1 MTELIILSNDEL
13 KKLKK
18 MYGDLSSKYSG
29 SNKNLHD
36 EIKQLKKDIIT
47 KDEKYIN
54 EITQF
59 KKDYESEMAHFKKDH
74 ESENKMLKKNHE
86 IEMLKKTHEIE
97 MLKLELNFYK
107 NK

>member
-1 MTELIILSNDEL
+1 
-13 KKLKK
+13 

-29 SNKNLHD
+29 SNQNLHD

-47 KDEKYIN
+47 KDEKYTNEILQLKKDIIIN
-54 EITQF
+54 EEKNKLLNLLKDEKHMHEILQL
-59 KKDYESEMAHFKKDH
+59 KKDN
-74 ESENKMLKKNHE
+74 END
-86 IEMLKKTHEIE
+86 